1 MLGICRLKWKGR
13 ENREKIIRPNFANLW
28 RNDSMIDGMA
38 SKQKTR
44 NIALTPHLDEYVQK
58 KIDSGRY
65 QSASEVVRES
75 LRLMEEEEEDRQKG
89 LEELR
94 EKIRVGYE
102 QAMRGETVDGETVFA
117 EIRAM
122 SAKARADR
130 DANERQGKKIG

>member
-1 MLGICRLKWKGR
+1 MLGICGLKWKGR
-13 ENREKIIRPNFANLW
+13 ENQEWGGRPNFANLW
-28 RNDSMIDGMA
+28 QKNGMINGMA

-94 EKIRVGYE
+94 EKIRIGVE
-102 QAMRGETVDGETVFA
+102 QVERGETLDGEEVFA
-117 EIRAM
+117 ALRAR
-122 SAKARADR
+122 SENYRKQR
-130 DANERQGKKIG
+130 GLK